1 MEARSIGQGLT
12 ATLDVTVPVLT
23 HCRYRILT
31 YRQPVEMY
39 PGRMAVADSD
49 RHDIADEKCF
59 VAEVKSMLS
68 SDRVK
73 TMLASLRACAVNA

>member
-1 MEARSIGQGLT
+1 M
-12 ATLDVTVPVLT
+12 V
-23 HCRYRILT
+23 
-31 YRQPVEMY
+31 
-39 PGRMAVADSD
+39 VADGD
-49 RHDIADEKCF
+49 GHDIADEKCF